1 MDKYSII
8 LVDDEREII
17 EGIIQKVDFESLG
30 FVVVGAAE
38 NGEEAYQLSL
48 KLKPDIVM
56 SDIIMPFMDGLSLGE
71 KLKEE
76 LPNTKLILFSGH
88 DDLEFAH
95 RAIKM
100 NVVEYVLKPVNAQEI
115 GKILSNVKQQLD
127 QEYEARRDYEFLKL
141 QYQNMIP
148 ILRDQFLA
156 GLLEGKLNEDEVL
169 EQAPLANFDLKANG
183 YCVVLFE
190 IAKTSQSEVSQMI
203 FKEKN
208 SLMMN
213 AAMKQ
218 LAEDILS
225 KYVHAHV
232 FFYHTQIASIV
243 QLYEE
248 SDVVNLSNI
257 VNEVCMAAS
266 RIYEI
271 NLSAGISNIVKHR
284 YAMCY
289 AKNEAISALDYRL
302 VLGDGKAIAYED
314 ISQDSTISLSFQEQD
329 SKTLSSAI
337 RLGSPQEIKETIATI
352 FAQLY
357 RNKMALDRYH
367 VFVMELML
375 SLLKMLEQY
384 QIDGTL
390 IFAKNFDPYHP
401 LTNMNSLVEF
411 EKEVVRICVEISRSI
426 QEQRSYASKA
436 VVTSV
441 MEYIEEN
448 FANPSLNVET
458 ISRAFHISASYLSR
472 IFKKETDESL
482 IGYLTNLRLEEA
494 TKLLLTTNEK
504 SYAVAQQVGYSDPNY
519 FSYVFKKKYGIAPT
533 RYRKIIEEK
542 NH

>member
-115 GKILSNVKQQLD
+115 GKILTNVKQQLD
-127 QEYEARRDYEFLKL
+127 QEYETRRDYEFLKL

>member
-1 MDKYSII
+1 MGKYSII

-115 GKILSNVKQQLD
+115 ATILMKVKNQLD
-127 QEYEARRDYEFLKL
+127 HEYETRRDYEFLKQ

-156 GLLEGKLNEDEVL
+156 GILEGKLNEEEVL
-169 EQAPLANFDLKANG
+169 EQAPLANFDIQANG

-225 KYVHAHV
+225 KYVNSHV
-232 FFYHTQIASIV
+232 FFYHTQIACII
-243 QLYEE
+243 QLYEN
-248 SDVVNLSNI
+248 SDLAYISNI
-257 VNEVCMAAS
+257 VNEVCMAAN
-266 RIYEI
+266 RIYEL
-271 NLSAGISNIVKHR
+271 NLSAGISDIAHHR
-284 YAMCY
+284 YALSY

-302 VLGDGKAIAYED
+302 VLGDGKAIAYAD
-314 ISQDSTISLSFQEQD
+314 IAQDTTITLSFQEQD

-337 RLGSPQEIKETIATI
+337 RLGSSQEIKDTIASI
-352 FAQLY
+352 FERLY
-357 RNKMALDRYH
+357 RNKMSLDRYH
-367 VFVMELML
+367 VFVLELML
-375 SLLKMLEQY
+375 SLLKLLEQY
-384 QIDGTL
+384 QINEKD

-401 LTNMNSLVEF
+401 LTHMNSLVEF
-411 EKEVVRICVEISRSI
+411 EKELVRICVMISRNI
-426 QEQRSYASKA
+426 QEQRLNASKA
-436 VVTSV
+436 VVSSV
-441 MEYIEEN
+441 IDYIQEN
-448 FANPSLNVET
+448 FANPALNVES
-458 ISRAFHISASYLSR
+458 ISRSFHISASYLSR
-472 IFKKETDESL
+472 IFKKECDESL
-482 IGYLTNLRLEEA
+482 ISYLTNLRLEEA

-504 SYAVAQQVGYSDPNY
+504 SYEVATRVGYTDPNY

-533 RYRKIIEEK
+533 RYRKKIEEK

>member
-1 MDKYSII
+1 MEKYSIV

-30 FVVVGAAE
+30 FIVVGAAE

-71 KLKEE
+71 KLKQE
-76 LPNTKLILFSGH
+76 LPNTKMILFSGH

-115 GKILSNVKQQLD
+115 AKILTNVKLQLD

-141 QYQNMIP
+141 QYSNMIP
-148 ILRDQFLA
+148 ILREQFLA
-156 GLLEGKLNEDEVL
+156 GLLAGELNEDEVF
-169 EQAPLANFDLKANG
+169 EQAPLANFDLNAKG

-190 IAKTSQSEVSQMI
+190 IAKKSQSEVSQKI
-203 FKEKN
+203 FKAKN

-225 KYVHAHV
+225 KYVRSHV
-232 FFYHTQIASIV
+232 FFSHTQIACII
-243 QLYEE
+243 QLYKETDIV
-248 SDVVNLSNI
+248 SLTNI

-266 RIYEI
+266 RIYDI
-271 NLSAGISNIVKHR
+271 NLSAGISNVMEDLH
-284 YAMCY
+284 AMNY
-289 AKNEAISALDYRL
+289 AKNDAISALDYRL

-314 ISQDSTISLSFQEQD
+314 IAQDSTISLSFQEQD

-337 RLGSPQEIKETIATI
+337 RLESPEQIKEIISGI

-357 RNKMALDRYH
+357 ANKMALDRYH
-367 VFVMELML
+367 VFVMEIML
-375 SLLKMLEQY
+375 SLLKMMEQY
-384 QIDGTL
+384 QIDGHK

-401 LTNMNSLVEF
+401 LTHMNSLVDF
-411 EKEVVRICVEISRSI
+411 EKELVRICVEISRNI
-426 QEQRSYASKA
+426 QEQRTHASKA
-436 VVTSV
+436 VVSSV
-441 MEYIEEN
+441 MEYIQEN
-448 FANPSLNVET
+448 FSNPELNVET

-504 SYAVAQQVGYSDPNY
+504 GYSVAQQVGYCDPNY

-533 RYRKIIEEK
+533 RYRKKIEEK
-542 NH
+542 SH